1 MYKVIAKEDLMIQK
15 LKQKLYQQY
24 KRNKTEYTN
33 KIKFFHKNYNK
44 MQKFKIILPSH
55 IIMMTIILI

>member
-15 LKQKLYQQY
+15 LKLKLYKQY
-24 KRNKTEYTN
+24 KRNKTEYIN

-44 MQKFKIILPSH
+44 V
-55 IIMMTIILI
+55 